1 MTDDAITASSP
12 ARRLLAERD
21 FMLYLG
27 SRVLNTFAIHMQ
39 TVAVGWTVYQLT
51 NNPMDLGF
59 VGLSQFAPMLGL
71 FLVAGYV
78 ADRFDRRLVL
88 ASCYFIEATGNLIL
102 YALMA
107 AQVTVVWPIFL
118 TLTIFGTAR
127 AFSQP
132 ASQALVPNLVP
143 KENFPTAVAWNS
155 SAGKLSG
162 IVGPAAGGIL
172 FAAMGTH
179 VFLLIGV
186 LFALPVMMTFAMRV
200 RLRIRRNE
208 PVGLASVLAGFSYIW
223 HKPVV
228 LGAISLDLFA
238 VIFAGLP
245 AMLPIFA
252 RDILDVGA
260 EGLGFL
266 RAAPAV
272 GASIMALA
280 LTQLGSM
287 RRTGTVLFITVALY
301 GASILVFGVST
312 WFPLSLAALF
322 VLGASDMVSV
332 YIRLTLVQI
341 QTPDEMRGRVSSVN
355 AVSINASNE
364 LGDFR
369 AGMMAAWL
377 GAVPAVVVGGVV
389 TLVVCAAWAKMFPE
403 LRRADRLDV

>member
-1 MTDDAITASSP
+1 MTEAVAERSI
-12 ARRLLAERD
+12 ARRLLGERD

-27 SRVLNTFAIHMQ
+27 SRVFNTFGIHMQ

-51 NNPMDLGF
+51 NDPMDLGF

-88 ASCYFIEATGNLIL
+88 ACCYVVEAIGNITL
-102 YALMA
+102 YALTA
-107 AQVTVVWPIFL
+107 AQISVVWPIFL

-143 KENFPTAVAWNS
+143 KSIFPTAVAWNS

-162 IVGPAAGGIL
+162 IVGPATGGIL
-172 FAAMGTH
+172 YAVMGTH
-179 VFLLIGV
+179 VFLVIGT
-186 LFALPVMMTFAMRV
+186 LFALPVLMTFAMRV
-200 RLRIRRNE
+200 RLRIRRDE
-208 PVGLASVLAGFSYIW
+208 PMGLASVLAGFSYIW
-223 HKPVV
+223 NKPVV

-252 RDILDVGA
+252 RDILDIGA
-260 EGLGFL
+260 QGLGFL

-272 GASIMALA
+272 GASLMAIM
-280 LTQLGSM
+280 LTQVGSL
-287 RRTGTVLFITVALY
+287 RRTGTILFVTVALY
-301 GASILVFGVST
+301 GISILTFGMST

-332 YIRLTLVQI
+332 YIRITLVQI
-341 QTPDEMRGRVSSVN
+341 RTPDEMRGRVSSVN

-377 GAVPAVVVGGVV
+377 GAVPAVVIGGVV
-389 TLVVCAAWAKMFPE
+389 TLAVCALWARFFPD
-403 LRRADRLDV
+403 LRRADRLDA